1 MFKRD
6 LTKQYVNVYET
17 YQCYGGPEEGGWWY
31 MAGELVECLGPM
43 PKVEAEAIAKA
54 IRFGIDYKVKSRY
67 LMGNSPTDGKD
78 PNGIPDDD
86 YIEIGG
92 AWGQTEV
99 ISLVSDEPGQE
110 YFPAKRP
117 RYE

>member
-1 MFKRD
+1 MRKRD
-6 LTKQYVNVYET
+6 LNKQYVNVYET

-54 IRFGIDYKVKSRY
+54 IRYGTDYKVKSRY
-67 LMGNSPTDGKD
+67 LMGYNSTDGCD
-78 PNGIPDDD
+78 SEGNPDDD
-86 YIEIGG
+86 YIMVGG

-99 ISLVSDEPGQE
+99 ISLVNDERGE
-110 YFPAKRP
+110 EFFPAERP

>member
-1 MFKRD
+1 MILRVFKDEIRRHILEKREKNRRNFKKMF
-6 LTKQYVNVYET
+6 
-17 YQCYGGPEEGGWWY
+17 
-31 MAGELVECLGPM
+31 
-43 PKVEAEAIAKA
+43 IA
-54 IRFGIDYKVKSRY
+54 IRFKVKFERIFMRNFGTDYKVKSRY
-67 LMGNSPTDGKD
+67 LMGNSPTDGKG

>member
-1 MFKRD
+1 
-6 LTKQYVNVYET
+6 
-17 YQCYGGPEEGGWWY
+17 
-31 MAGELVECLGPM
+31 
-43 PKVEAEAIAKA
+43 
-54 IRFGIDYKVKSRY
+54 
-67 LMGNSPTDGKD
+67 MGNSPTDGKD

-99 ISLVSDEPGQE
+99 ISLVNDERGE
-110 YFPAKRP
+110 EFFPAERP